1 MSVRSDVMDVALVVV
16 LMVVAFIGVVVYTVW
31 NDIQGLDNKVYQS
44 NRELVEK
51 IFELQSEVDRLN
63 NKIETLQDNGE
74 DDGNTDGTDN
84 RSSTA

>member
-1 MSVRSDVMDVALVVV
+1 MDVALVVV

-31 NDIQGLDNKVYQS
+31 NDIQGLDSKVYQS

-51 IFELQSEVDRLN
+51 IFELQHEVDRLN

>member
-1 MSVRSDVMDVALVVV
+1 MDVALVVI

-63 NKIETLQDNGE
+63 NKIETLQDNGD

>member
-1 MSVRSDVMDVALVVV
+1 MDVALVVV

-31 NDIQGLDNKVYQS
+31 HDIQGLDNKVYQS